1 METFGLLEA
10 TASLLTFVMDFFVKS
25 ISREFSS
32 STVMTSGVE
41 TEVFVEMAGVTVQ
54 FLLVLIMLLFDPLPT
69 IWGPAWSFFVT
80 SVVAAEAV
88 AAGAAAA
95 ATVASAVAGAAGG
108 AEAAA
113 IAAAADGGN
122 GAVGN

>member
-25 ISREFSS
+25 VSREFSS
-32 STVMTSGVE
+32 STVMTSGME

-69 IWGPAWSFFVT
+69 IWGPAWSFF
-80 SVVAAEAV
+80 AA
-88 AAGAAAA
+88 
-95 ATVASAVAGAAGG
+95 S
-108 AEAAA
+108 
-113 IAAAADGGN
+113 D
-122 GAVGN
+122 